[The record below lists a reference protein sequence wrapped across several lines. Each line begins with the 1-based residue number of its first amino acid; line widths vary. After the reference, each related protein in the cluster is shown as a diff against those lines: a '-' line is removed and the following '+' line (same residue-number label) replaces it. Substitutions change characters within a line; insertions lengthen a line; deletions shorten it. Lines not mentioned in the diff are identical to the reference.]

1 MIRNQFRVVL
11 VAATG
16 CTMRIQT
23 QFLKFHDTIKL
34 GQGYMN
40 EETGKANDWDSL
52 GRLRLSSV
60 GWAKTPSAVP
70 ISDDN
75 KGSFFVGWAS
85 LRVPIS
91 GLQTGSQTGSEM
103 GTAQSAFA
111 HPTVTEARVTGRVPV
126 APYCGRADYLPRS
139 L

>member
-1 MIRNQFRVVL
+1 M
-11 VAATG
+11 
-16 CTMRIQT
+16 
-23 QFLKFHDTIKL
+23 
-34 GQGYMN
+34 
-40 EETGKANDWDSL
+40 
-52 GRLRLSSV
+52 
-60 GWAKTPSAVP
+60 
-70 ISDDN
+70 SDDN

-91 GLQTGSQTGSEM
+91 GLQTGSEM